1 MGFKSHWT
9 SGGSLALVPAHLR
22 GGWHRLHSS
31 KSHCRIQALLPS
43 SDRCPKDSASPL
55 SAQEEQDSSQFSHS
69 LLDDVPVF
77 PAALLISHVV
87 FPAKFIYCQML
98 LTLLSLQ
105 LMQVPDFYMD
115 SYQKVDKPLAGLLW
129 LAGC

>member
-1 MGFKSHWT
+1 M
-9 SGGSLALVPAHLR
+9 
-22 GGWHRLHSS
+22 S
-31 KSHCRIQALLPS
+31 KGLCF
-43 SDRCPKDSASPL
+43 PL

-77 PAALLISHVV
+77 PTALLISRVV
-87 FPAKFIYCQML
+87 FPAKFIYWQML